1 MLALKLIKSIP
12 ANMSTTKTSSYIK
25 FLNLID
31 AIDRI
36 NPGKKLDCIEESL
49 LDKIVACAHAK
60 QAVLVGD
67 LISIAD
73 LGSQATL
80 HGRLKNLSALGYIK
94 MAANADGRKKEVL
107 PTKMALKRYEEISKC
122 LEKAVKAV

>member
-1 MLALKLIKSIP
+1 
-12 ANMSTTKTSSYIK
+12 MSNLKTSSYIK
-25 FLNLID
+25 FLNLVD

-49 LDKIVACAHAK
+49 LDKIVACAYAK
-60 QAVLVGD
+60 QAILVGD

-80 HGRLKNLSALGYIK
+80 HGRLKNLSAMGYIK

-122 LEKAVKAV
+122 LEKAV

>member
-1 MLALKLIKSIP
+1 MPTL
-12 ANMSTTKTSSYIK
+12 KTSSYIK

-36 NPGKKLDCIEESL
+36 NPGKKLDYIEESL
-49 LDKIVACAHAK
+49 LDRIVACAHANESI
-60 QAVLVGD
+60 LVGD
-67 LISIAD
+67 LISINC

-80 HGRLKNLSALGYIK
+80 HGRLKNLSAMGYIK
-94 MAANADGRKKEVL
+94 MAANADDRKKEVL

-122 LEKAVKAV
+122 LEKAVKAS